1 MVTTYQLRGN
11 VTSLTFLFLDVK
23 ALPPTTPGTNE
34 ASYHMDNQRNGPNSW
49 IACSKTLHSL
59 LEQYLNENGTL
70 SSFRQVFEKNS
81 LQEKKHGDHGGEAQG
96 HVTSHEPPPLLHRPT
111 KRSLEHSHATIR
123 SADPKCSRLEDY
135 CAFAEQNPV
144 RRRNETSSARE
155 EMFEKTRTLGNSLKP
170 LGPPPPLLKQ
180 PAVYKHEREI
190 RWGSLQKHY
199 TKDNTPDPAIDWRTL
214 RNNGGCKHSAATF
227 PGNVSRNAR
236 TPGDQFQRTESLK
249 AKPVSPSSIVK
260 QKLFSAEPVPRQIES
275 PDNSTCGGYAFDHM
289 AMPKIVAVHSV
300 SRGSQDEDEWAK
312 NKAFI
317 SRAKANQ
324 NKPSYSGA
332 SVEERGKGHSQTRSV
347 RAQNQQTIAQGHP
360 RYQETNQSAFGNMTK
375 SSSEEVTFERYVL
388 YHLLSKFQGNVEQVK
403 RVLKQNLMQEW
414 LAYSQGNVDPRQQ
427 TFEGVNF
434 YELRKL
440 YEIWCQL
447 QKSPRTNAVRGSTV
461 QTISNAQNSKSNR
474 VDYDSRTNFQQNPE
488 VCYRNNQ
495 SSPNLQRSRP
505 ASCPQG
511 NSPLHSARSIHQG
524 IPRSSVN
531 PSRVTPNSQHNG
543 IVQGPIRSGT
553 NKDIPIHV
561 QEKIYTVSQNSG
573 RGANRPDSY
582 PASAVYHNQH
592 DTNVRPGNI
601 HAQTSTSQRHA
612 ALALSSDMCN
622 VKRKSDD
629 QVKANDIFLTQHV
642 HENVPRNQC
651 ETYGDTPQRN
661 VLKQEEETTTTN
673 ISLASLLQHFPQT
686 ISKPSQNQ
694 SLPSVNSPLSP
705 SNNVLRSNISVK
717 SYNESGQ
724 RYRHPVENGVRPE
737 SREKDAVHGQETKA
751 SYLWRFKG
759 GKLISDNMPSINRG
773 ERLTE
778 IELDDLVSS
787 QQKHTEVEVSMEAKR
802 EVHTSGQQSYHKV
815 SASIS
820 LLANE
825 QRCNTQTTQRSSLAD
840 DQQHKK
846 VCGAAASGQRCY
858 CVLDQKG
865 CPQSTQKSS
874 DPIQSMQRMII
885 RTSRNSPA
893 GKNTSPIQ
901 SQISNV
907 KIKTERSVSSTHDE
921 PVYQRSDTTVLVSPQ
936 ANHHSSVHVSQGGK
950 KIDATLDAQGNQAS
964 CASLRVSPVA
974 QTSQQSNATFYA
986 SRNAQANQQSHSTVT
1001 IVSNPQA
1008 NQHSSLVSPTAQI
1021 RQHSDA
1027 SLHGSHNEK
1036 GNQQYNTSRKAQLS
1050 QQYNASLHISR
1061 KRKESEQFNGNLHAQ
1076 TNQQSNSSFRVSLN
1090 AQATQQ
1096 PNTSSNSSQQSDVSR
1111 NTQRNQRHSNT
1122 SFKPLGTAQEYQQS
1136 NGSSKA
1142 SRNSP
1147 SGQKSNANPEI
1158 SKVNKIVPKVEKNTS
1173 CQNGNRKKTEAST
1186 AIKSE
1191 RTNDKN
1197 CSFLTSLPPKK
1208 QYTSLQQLAKK
1219 VIETRQRF
1227 EMENIPWKKK
1237 ILKSLEGVLMKRLRK
1252 IEKETG
1258 EQADLGGRKGFET
1271 EASTK
1276 EQKT

>member
-1 MVTTYQLRGN
+1 MD
-11 VTSLTFLFLDVK
+11 SL
-23 ALPPTTPGTNE
+23 
-34 ASYHMDNQRNGPNSW
+34 QNGPNSW

-59 LEQYLNENGTL
+59 LEQYLKENGTL
-70 SSFRQVFEKNS
+70 SSFKKLFEKDS
-81 LQEKKHGDHGGEAQG
+81 LQEKSHGGEAQD
-96 HVTSHEPPPLLHRPT
+96 HVTSHEPPPLLHCPS
-111 KRSLEHSHATIR
+111 KRSLDHVTVRAP
-123 SADPKCSRLEDY
+123 DPKCSRLENY
-135 CAFAEQNPV
+135 CAFSEQNPL
-144 RRRNETSSARE
+144 RMRNETTSARE

-180 PAVYKHEREI
+180 PPVYKHEREI

-199 TKDNTPDPAIDWRTL
+199 TKDKTPDPAIDLRTL
-214 RNNGGCKHSAATF
+214 RNNEGCKHSAVASL
-227 PGNVSRNAR
+227 GNVSRNAR
-236 TPGDQFQRTESLK
+236 TPSNQFQRTELSE
-249 AKPVSPSSIVK
+249 AKPVSPSSVGK
-260 QKLFSAEPVPRQIES
+260 QKSFAAEPVPRQIES
-275 PDNSTCGGYAFDHM
+275 PDNSSCGGYAFDHM

-317 SRAKANQ
+317 SQAKANQ
-324 NKPSYSGA
+324 NKPLHSGA
-332 SVEERGKGHSQTRSV
+332 SVKERGMSHSQTSSV
-347 RAQNQQTIAQGHP
+347 RAQNQQTFTLDHP

-414 LAYSQGNVDPRQQ
+414 LAYSQGNVDPSQQ

-447 QKSPRTNAVRGSTV
+447 QKRQRTNAAQSGSLQTV
-461 QTISNAQNSKSNR
+461 SNVQNPQSNR
-474 VDYDSRTNFQQNPE
+474 VDSDFRTNIQQNPE
-488 VCYRNNQ
+488 ICYRNNQ
-495 SSPNLQRSRP
+495 SVPNRQRPRS

-511 NSPLHSARSIHQG
+511 DSPVHNGCSTPQG
-524 IPRSSVN
+524 IDRSSVN
-531 PSRVTPNSQHNG
+531 PRRATPNSQHND
-543 IVQGPIRSGT
+543 IVRGPTRGGS
-553 NKDIPIHV
+553 NKDVPIPV
-561 QEKIYTVSQNSG
+561 QEKIFTFSQNSG
-573 RGANRPDSY
+573 RAANRTNSY
-582 PASAVYHNQH
+582 PASAVYQNQH
-592 DTNVRPGNI
+592 DINASHGHI
-601 HAQTSTSQRHA
+601 HAQS
-612 ALALSSDMCN
+612 CN

-629 QVKANDIFLTQHV
+629 QVKTNDIFLTQHV
-642 HENVPRNQC
+642 HENVPRNQY
-651 ETYGDTPQRN
+651 ETYGDAPQRKALN
-661 VLKQEEETTTTN
+661 QDEEVTAMN

-686 ISKPSQNQ
+686 VSKPSPNQ
-694 SLPSVNSPLSP
+694 SFPSGNSSMSP
-705 SNNVLRSNISVK
+705 SNSVLRSDSVK
-717 SYNESGQ
+717 LYNESGHFH
-724 RYRHPVENGVRPE
+724 RHPMENTVRSE
-737 SREKDAVHGQETKA
+737 SQEKDAVHGQETKA

-787 QQKHTEVEVSMEAKR
+787 QQKNTEVEVSMETKR
-802 EVHTSGQQSYHKV
+802 EVHTFGQQSYHKV

-825 QRCNTQTTQRSSLAD
+825 QSCNTHTNQRSSLEV

-858 CVLDQKG
+858 CVLDRKG

-874 DPIQSMQRMII
+874 DPIQSMQRMIN
-885 RTSRNSPA
+885 RTSRNSLV

-901 SQISNV
+901 SQVSNI
-907 KIKTERSVSSTHDE
+907 KIETERSMSSTHNE
-921 PVYQRSDTTVLVSPQ
+921 PVYQRSDTNVLLSPQ
-936 ANHHSSVHVSQGGK
+936 TNHHSSVPMSQGGK

-964 CASLRVSPVA
+964 CSSLQVSPFA
-974 QTSQQSNATFYA
+974 TQISQQSNAILYA
-986 SRNAQANQQSHSTVT
+986 SRNAQANQQTNDTAT
-1001 IVSNPQA
+1001 IVRNPQA
-1008 NQHSSLVSPTAQI
+1008 NQHSSRVSPIA
-1021 RQHSDA
+1021 RVAQHSHSSFHVSD
-1027 SLHGSHNEK
+1027 NERE
-1036 GNQQYNTSRKAQLS
+1036 NQLSNTSRNAQLS
-1050 QQYNASLHISR
+1050 QQYNN
-1061 KRKESEQFNGNLHAQ
+1061 FLHAQ
-1076 TNQQSNSSFRVSLN
+1076 TSQQSSSSFHVSLN
-1090 AQATQQ
+1090 AQATKQ
-1096 PNTSSNSSQQSDVSR
+1096 PNASSGNSRQSDVSH
-1111 NTQRNQRHSNT
+1111 NTQENQHQSNK
-1122 SFKPLGTAQEYQQS
+1122 SSKLPGTAHGYKQS
-1136 NGSSKA
+1136 NGNSKA

-1147 SGQKSNANPEI
+1147 SGQKSNAKPEI
-1158 SKVNKIVPKVEKNTS
+1158 SEVDKTVTKVEKNIQS
-1173 CQNGNRKKTEAST
+1173 CQKGNRKNEASSVL
-1186 AIKSE
+1186 KSE

-1227 EMENIPWKKK
+1227 EMESIPWKKK

-1271 EASTK
+1271 EASTT
-1276 EQKT
+1276 EQKSEK